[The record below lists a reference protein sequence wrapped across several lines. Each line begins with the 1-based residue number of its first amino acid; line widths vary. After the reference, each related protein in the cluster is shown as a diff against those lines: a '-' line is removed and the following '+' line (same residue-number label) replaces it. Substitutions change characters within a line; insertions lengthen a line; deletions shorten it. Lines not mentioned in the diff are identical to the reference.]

1 MTFSLAFTAHS
12 EVGRIRKNNQDA
24 GYASP
29 TMLLVADGM
38 GGAAAGDLASA
49 VAATEAARSDNSAD
63 IRDSDGEEMLER
75 IAGMIARSNTKLSDL
90 IEDNLELDG
99 MGTTF
104 CGALFNG
111 TQFALA
117 HIGDSRGYRLRD
129 GELTQL
135 THDHSWVQS
144 LIDEGKITP
153 EQAATHPH
161 RSLILKVL
169 NGQVHFEPDLDVF
182 DAELGDRLMFCSDGL
197 SGLIDDDLILE
208 LLAEE
213 DRDKAVEQLA
223 MAANENG
230 GHDNITI
237 VIGDVVEQSAAIDD
251 AESTLV
257 GSAVEVD
264 IPRAAAAPTPEGS
277 GYPTPP
283 SDSDVVVEHSAD
295 EAARYAPTEGKRRW
309 PGVIAT
315 VLAIVLVMGGG
326 WWATSAYVSS
336 RYFVSADDGQVA
348 VFNGVPGNVLGFQLN
363 DLVERTDIPVDDL
376 PRFYRGEVESAI
388 NVGSLE
394 AAESTVG
401 SLRDMAQL
409 CVAIRKERREARETP
424 APTASPTPTSTSST
438 TPSASPE
445 PTAPE
450 GPGLPQSPVGSP
462 TATQT
467 SAPASTATATAPEF
481 LRPFTP
487 EPVATPSLSE
497 ELAELEPAPG
507 EEADLEDC

>member
-63 IRDSDGEEMLER
+63 IRNSDGEEMLER

-169 NGQVHFEPDLDVF
+169 NGQVHFEPDFDVF

-208 LLAEE
+208 LLTEK

-223 MAANENG
+223 QAANENG

-237 VIGDVVEQSAAIDD
+237 VIGDVVEQSAALDD
-251 AESTLV
+251 AESSLV

-264 IPRAAAAPTPEGS
+264 IPRAAAAPASEGT

-388 NVGSLE
+388 NVGSLD

-409 CVAIRKERREARETP
+409 CVTIRTERREARATP
-424 APTASPTPTSTSST
+424 APTTS
-438 TPSASPE
+438 
-445 PTAPE
+445 
-450 GPGLPQSPVGSP
+450 
-462 TATQT
+462 
-467 SAPASTATATAPEF
+467 
-481 LRPFTP
+481 
-487 EPVATPSLSE
+487 
-497 ELAELEPAPG
+497 
-507 EEADLEDC
+507 